1 MEHFDNT
8 VISSEEFTIKTLGM
22 EFLSIKDDNNNQ
34 TKHFDITVISSEE
47 FTIKALGMEFLFIK
61 GDNNNLIIFKDK
73 EREIDGKVM
82 MMEPCE
88 DISHIHYKGTRIYFN
103 NYVIADMKL
112 SKDKLLEPVKDLFSQ
127 ILWIF
132 NDQF

>member
-1 MEHFDNT
+1 MEHFVNT

-61 GDNNNLIIFKDK
+61 GDNNNLIIFKDE
-73 EREIDGKVM
+73 EREIDGK
-82 MMEPCE
+82 
-88 DISHIHYKGTRIYFN
+88 
-103 NYVIADMKL
+103 
-112 SKDKLLEPVKDLFSQ
+112 
-127 ILWIF
+127 
-132 NDQF
+132 